1 MSSTAKSILI
11 TASTGKI
18 PLSTARSI
26 IVRQSIAGTS
36 AFLIKKMFKE
46 RIINEAV
53 LKQKVKII
61 LFLH

>member
-26 IVRQSIAGTS
+26 IVTQSIAGTS
-36 AFLIKKMFKE
+36 AFLMKTMLKKKKKKRNSTETKSENNSIF
-46 RIINEAV
+46 V
-53 LKQKVKII
+53 
-61 LFLH
+61 